1 MSTLKLTFLGAFQV
15 HLDGVPVTT
24 FRSAKVRALLAYL
37 VLEAERPHARESLMA
52 LLWPDDV
59 PESAQQSLRQAL
71 YLLRRTLADID
82 NQATEPFLLIT
93 RQTAQFNPASTYQ
106 LDVADFLQYIESGKL
121 VEAAACYQ
129 DDLLAG
135 LACDSAP
142 FEAWLRLTRE
152 RLHNIALDTLY
163 QLTQQHLRQGEYTAA
178 RAYAQRQIE
187 LEPWR
192 EEAHRQ
198 LIYALAAQGERS
210 AALAQYERCKRL
222 LGLELGVE
230 PSAETQQMWQQI
242 QSGQF
247 VAVRP
252 LPADIPGRST
262 KSLPPAV
269 AVATAMAPRVD
280 WGEMPHLDAFHGR
293 APELVTL
300 TAWLRDDRCRL
311 AAILGMGGQGK
322 TTLAAHLVRT
332 LATHPAESVPPPFE
346 QIIWRSLLNAPPLRD
361 ILQTWVQL
369 LSDQTVTELPVALD
383 AQLALLLDLL
393 HQRRALLVLDNMES
407 ILQPG
412 QTGERA
418 GAYRPGYADYGQ
430 LLQRV
435 GYGDHPSCLLLTSRE
450 CPHDVAR
457 LERDLHQVRVL
468 HLSGLDADAGRAILQ
483 GRGLVASAAQV
494 QTLMQRYSGNPLA
507 LKLIVET
514 VQDFYGDL
522 SAFLAEGT
530 LIFDDIHDVLDQQFG
545 RVSDLER
552 ILLLWLAIEREA
564 FSAPMLRANLHN
576 RVSQHSLVS
585 ALRSLEQRSWLETG
599 SAGFTL
605 QNVVMEYVTA
615 WLVKQILHELMT
627 DNLQFFL
634 SHALMKAQAK
644 DYVRTSQIR
653 LILQPIAD
661 QLITKLGRAVLAERL
676 HALADRLRTTAPLA
690 PGYAGTNI
698 LHLLL
703 ALKQNLKGGDFSRLT
718 LWQAYLA
725 DSQLADAN
733 FAHAD
738 LTGAVFA
745 NTFGTIYSLAFD
757 QDPAEDIAEDTA
769 GAERTL
775 WLAAGA
781 ADGQI
786 RLWRAADGQ
795 PLLTCAGHKGPVLSI
810 AFRPHHAS
818 GPAAACTM
826 LASGSR
832 DQTVRIWEIGPAANS
847 LRGRKVFAGHTHW
860 VWSVAFSPD
869 GLTLASGSL
878 DKTVRLWNVHT
889 GDLLQTLTGH
899 SQAVRAVCFS
909 PDGQRLAS
917 GSEDRTIRLWDVRSG
932 QVLQT
937 LVGHESGVT
946 SVRFSADGATLASG
960 SDDRTL
966 RLWDANAA
974 ESRLVLDGHTH
985 WVTAIRFSPD
995 GQTLASSSQ
1004 DQTVRLWDIGAS
1016 AASGQARNVLRGHTN
1031 AVWAIAFSPDGEML
1045 ASGGYDQAIH
1055 LWDVRTGRA
1064 IRTWQGY
1071 TNEVT
1076 AVCFQPQNALS
1087 TAAPAAILAS
1097 GSEDHI
1103 VRLWD
1108 LQAGQVIQSLPG
1120 HTDTVTAVCFRPDGR
1135 LLASASEDQTV
1146 RLWNVEGS
1154 AEGGRAAMTLHGHT
1168 NAVWSLG
1175 FSPDGK
1181 LLASASNDQTV
1192 RLWDVMSGETRNIL
1206 EGHTKGVFA
1215 VAFQP
1220 HPPAARPVLASG
1232 ADDQTVRLW
1241 DANTGEQLC
1250 VLHGHERGIFAIA
1263 FSPDGQM
1270 LASGSEDRS
1279 IRLWDVPSGQP
1290 RQILTGHSSRVWSV
1304 AFSADGRILASGGA
1318 DNTVR
1323 LWDHETGQL
1332 LHTLTGHTN
1341 RVKGVAFSPDGA
1353 TLVSSS
1359 ADETMKLW
1367 SVESGQCLK
1376 TLRSD
1381 RPYERMNI
1389 TGITGVTAAQKQALK
1404 ALGAVEG

>member
-15 HLDGVPVTT
+15 HRDGVPLTS

-52 LLWPDDV
+52 LLWPDDA

-71 YLLRRTLADID
+71 YLLRRTLADTD
-82 NQATEPFLLIT
+82 DQAEPFLLIT
-93 RQTAQFNPASTYQ
+93 RQTVQFNPASAHQ
-106 LDVADFLQYIESGKL
+106 LDVTDFLRQIKRGEL
-121 VEAAACYQ
+121 AAAAACYQ

-142 FEAWLRLTRE
+142 LEAWLRLTRE
-152 RLHNIALDTLY
+152 RLHNIALDALH
-163 QLTQQHLRQGEYTAA
+163 QLTQRHLTLGEYAPA

-210 AALAQYERCKRL
+210 AALTQYERCRRL
-222 LGLELGVE
+222 LRQELGVD
-230 PSAETQQMWQQI
+230 PSAETQQLWQQI
-242 QSGQF
+242 QSGHF
-247 VAVRP
+247 A
-252 LPADIPGRST
+252 ADRAAS
-262 KSLPPAV
+262 PPAPNQS
-269 AVATAMAPRVD
+269 AKSPPQTAPVATAAAPRVD

-293 APELVTL
+293 APELATL
-300 TAWLRDDRCRL
+300 SAWLLDDRCRL

-322 TTLAAHLVRT
+322 TTLAAQLART
-332 LATHPAESVPPPFE
+332 LATAATAAASPPFE
-346 QIIWRSLLNAPPLRD
+346 QIIWRSLLNAPPLPD
-361 ILQTWVQL
+361 MLQTWVQL
-369 LSDQTVTELPVALD
+369 LSDQTVTELPAGLD

-393 HQRRALLVLDNMES
+393 QQRRALLVLDNMES
-407 ILQPG
+407 ILQSG

-435 GYGDHPSCLLLTSRE
+435 GYGDHQSCLLLTSRE
-450 CPHDVAR
+450 CPHEVAR
-457 LERDLHQVRVL
+457 LERDRHLVRAL
-468 HLSGLDADAGRAILQ
+468 HLSGLDTDAGREILQ
-483 GRGLVASAAQV
+483 DRGLVATAAQV
-494 QTLMQRYSGNPLA
+494 QLLMQRYSGNPLA

-530 LIFDDIHDVLDQQFG
+530 LIFDDIHDVLDQQFA

-564 FSAPMLRANLHN
+564 FSPQMLRVNLHN
-576 RVSQHSLVS
+576 SVSQHSLLS

-599 SAGFTL
+599 PGGFTL

-615 WLVKQILHELMT
+615 WLVKQIVQEVTTDELH
-627 DNLQFFL
+627 FFL

-644 DYVRTSQIR
+644 DYVRASQIR

-661 QLITKLGRAVLAERL
+661 QLMTNLGRAVLVERL
-676 HALADRLRTTAPLA
+676 HALAARLRATAPLT

-703 ALKQNLKGGDFSRLT
+703 ALKQNLQGRDFSQLT
-718 LWQAYLA
+718 VWQAYLA
-725 DSQLADAN
+725 ETHLQDVN

-745 NTFGTIYSLAFD
+745 NTFGTIYALAFD
-757 QDPAEDIAEDTA
+757 QDLDADTE
-769 GAERTL
+769 GVERAL

-781 ADGQI
+781 ADGHI

-810 AFRPHHAS
+810 AFRPHHAG
-818 GPAAACTM
+818 GPDDACAL

-832 DQTVRIWEIGPAANS
+832 DQTVRLWEIGPAAGS
-847 LRGRKVFAGHTHW
+847 ARTRKVLSGHTHW

-869 GLTLASGSL
+869 GATLASGSL
-878 DKTVRLWNVHT
+878 DKTVRLWDVCS
-889 GDLLQTLTGH
+889 GELLQTLAGH
-899 SQAVRAVCFS
+899 THAVRAVCFS
-909 PDGQRLAS
+909 PDGQLLAS
-917 GSEDRTIRLWDVRSG
+917 ASEDRTIRLWDVRSG

-937 LVGHESGVT
+937 LAGHASGIT
-946 SVRFSADGATLASG
+946 SVRFSPDGVKLASG
-960 SDDRTL
+960 SDDRTV
-966 RLWDANAA
+966 RLWDVITG
-974 ESRLVLDGHTH
+974 ETQMVLEGHTH
-985 WVTAIRFSPD
+985 WVTAIRFSSD
-995 GQTLASSSQ
+995 GKTIASSSQ

-1016 AASGQARNVLRGHTN
+1016 VESGQALNVLRGHTN
-1031 AVWAIAFSPDGEML
+1031 AVWAIAFSPDGETL

-1076 AVCFQPQNALS
+1076 TVCFQPQNGLS
-1087 TAAPAAILAS
+1087 TTTPAAILAS

-1108 LQAGQVIQSLPG
+1108 LQAGQVTQSLPG
-1120 HTDTVTAVCFRPDGR
+1120 HADTVTAVCFSPDGKR
-1135 LLASASEDQTV
+1135 LASASEDQTI
-1146 RLWNVEGS
+1146 RLWDVEGP

-1192 RLWDVMSGETRNIL
+1192 RLWDVISGETRTIL
-1206 EGHTKGVFA
+1206 EGHANGVFA

-1220 HPPAARPVLASG
+1220 HTPAARPLLASG

-1241 DANTGEQLC
+1241 DVDTGEQLC
-1250 VLHGHERGIFAIA
+1250 VLRGHERGIFTIA
-1263 FSPDGQM
+1263 FSPDGQT
-1270 LASGSEDRS
+1270 LASGSEDRT

-1290 RQILTGHSSRVWSV
+1290 RQILTGHTSRVWSV
-1304 AFSADGRILASGGA
+1304 AFSADGRLLASGGA

-1323 LWDHETGQL
+1323 LWDPATGQL
-1332 LHTLTGHTN
+1332 LYTLMGHTN